1 MQMRRQGMLS
11 YGAFARAVGEQF
23 ERKWLH
29 QTENLKEDVLL
40 VPDFSTV
47 GDLYGVVHNIDEIRI
62 VPVGLVNVY
71 AIVIAAAIPAL
82 PVVVAAIPFNEL
94 IRAAMHL
101 LF

>member
-1 MQMRRQGMLS
+1 MLS

-23 ERKWLH
+23 EKKWLH
-29 QTENLKEDVLL
+29 QAENLNQEVLS

-47 GDLYGVVHNIDEIRI
+47 GDLYGVVSNIDEIRI
-62 VPVGLVNVY
+62 VPVALVNLY

-82 PVVVAAIPFNEL
+82 PVLVVAIPFNEL
-94 IRAAMHL
+94 IKAAMGL